1 MSLKELTKDKHTAA
15 EGTEF
20 MKAVFAG
27 KMPMPI
33 WVDYTYQK
41 ALWYNAIEEQSE
53 RLGLLKDLQGIQRSK
68 LIMED
73 YYAMEKPFASYN
85 TFKEVTKDYTSYIRG
100 LQDPKR
106 VLAHLYTWHMGDMF
120 GGQMIKKIIN
130 APHSHLEFDNAKE
143 LIAAMRPMLT
153 DDLANEANT
162 AFDWAIKILSE
173 YDGSLGQN

>member
-1 MSLKELTKDKHTAA
+1 VSLKELTKDNHALA
-15 EGTEF
+15 ETTPF

-27 KMPMPI
+27 KMPMAV

-41 ALWYNAIEEQSE
+41 ALWYNAIEEQAE
-53 RLGLLKDLQGIQRSK
+53 RLGLLKDLQGIQRAK

-85 TFKEVTKDYTSYIRG
+85 IFKEVTKDYTSYIRG

-120 GGQMIKKIIN
+120 GGQMIKKIVV
-130 APHSHLEFDNAKE
+130 APSSHLEFKNAKE
-143 LIAAMRPMLT
+143 LIAVMRPMLT
-153 DDLANEANT
+153 DDLAEEANT
-162 AFDWAIKILSE
+162 AFEWAIKILRE
-173 YDGSLGQN
+173 YDGSLG

>member
-1 MSLKELTKDKHTAA
+1 MSLKELTKDKHAQA
-15 EGTEF
+15 ETTPF

-27 KMPMPI
+27 TLPMTV

-41 ALWYNAIEEQSE
+41 ALWYKAIEEQAE
-53 RLGLLKDLQGIQRSK
+53 NMGLLKDLQGIKRSQ

-73 YYAMEKPFASYN
+73 YRAMEKPFASYN
-85 TFKEVTKDYTSYIRG
+85 TYKQVTKDYTSYINN

-120 GGQMIKKIIN
+120 GGQMIKKIIL

-143 LIAAMRPMLT
+143 LITAMRPMLT
-153 DDLANEANT
+153 DDLAEEANI

-173 YDGSLGQN
+173 YDGSLG